1 MENVKASMRGLEQ
14 GADIT
19 LDRNG
24 PQTQDNLVLLQERL
38 RSLNL
43 ARGL

>member
-14 GADIT
+14 GANTAFDT
-19 LDRNG
+19 SG
-24 PQTQDNLVLLQERL
+24 PPTQDNLGHLQERL

-43 ARGL
+43 GRGL